1 MHRLRQKAINAKRA
15 VLKKRSLK
23 TTRKLS
29 DVQVHVVGDDD
40 AIRALKVRVNEDDEG
55 RTESQPTEKKNVLP
69 QTAKQSDSQGVPVFP
84 GGF

>member
-1 MHRLRQKAINAKRA
+1 VRRLRQKAINAKRA

-40 AIRALKVRVNEDDEG
+40 AIRALKVRVNEDEG